1 MARLRRALLLP
12 SLLARFAAVS
22 ALAVLALGAV
32 LFHFLDASIRTRA
45 LASARQ
51 SAVLTARAVVAP
63 HLTAAQLRRGLTP
76 PEISALDRDHL
87 VTRSHDHVDVR
98 RKAAHAIRALHFEAD
113 LGIHEV
119 SPRKREAVRSAP
131 PGEE

>member
-1 MARLRRALLLP
+1 MLRLRRALLLP

-76 PEISALDRDHL
+76 PEISALDRE
-87 VTRSHDHVDVR
+87 
-98 RKAAHAIRALHFEAD
+98 AAQGLKSAGIKRIKLWSPAGRVIYSDDRALIGRRFPTSDQLRDA
-113 LGIHEV
+113 LRGEV
-119 SPRKREAVRSAP
+119 A
-131 PGEE
+131 